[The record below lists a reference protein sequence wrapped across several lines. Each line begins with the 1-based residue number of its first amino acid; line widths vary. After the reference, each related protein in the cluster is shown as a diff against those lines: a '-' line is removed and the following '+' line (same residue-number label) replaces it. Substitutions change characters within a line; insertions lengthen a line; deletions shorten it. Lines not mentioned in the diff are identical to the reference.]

1 MSTTYS
7 FKDLTGAFV
16 HPLVGSFILGGG
28 NIGLGSLT
36 VSMTTD
42 RTVQDVAAD
51 GSVMVS
57 YIPGDNGTISIE
69 VQQTSDLHGF
79 LLNWFNACKTAAD
92 LGDVLP
98 WAAGLISIRNLIDG
112 SVHTATGVSPGK
124 MPDKVYAAQ
133 GGKITWTLPAA
144 RIINE

>member
-1 MSTTYS
+1 MTTYS

-16 HPLVGSFILGGG
+16 HPLVGSYILGGG
-28 NIGLGSLT
+28 HVGLGQIT
-36 VSMTTD
+36 IAMTQD
-42 RTVQDVAAD
+42 RTVQDVASD

-69 VQQTSDLHGF
+69 VQQTSDLHNF

-92 LGDVLP
+92 LGDVGL
-98 WAAGLISIRNLIDG
+98 WAGAVISIRNLVDG

-124 MPDKVYAAQ
+124 VPDKVYQMQ
-133 GGKITWTLPAA
+133 GQKITWTLPAA
-144 RIINE
+144 SIINE